1 VVVLSRLYEFGFV
14 RFKLHFVLV
23 FIWSF
28 GSGQVVKWSV
38 SFVGCCVII
47 PAFSYLSLH
56 SV

>member
-1 VVVLSRLYEFGFV
+1 VSLGLLGLSSILYWYLFGVLE
-14 RFKLHFVLV
+14 
-23 FIWSF
+23 
-28 GSGQVVKWSV
+28 VVKWSV